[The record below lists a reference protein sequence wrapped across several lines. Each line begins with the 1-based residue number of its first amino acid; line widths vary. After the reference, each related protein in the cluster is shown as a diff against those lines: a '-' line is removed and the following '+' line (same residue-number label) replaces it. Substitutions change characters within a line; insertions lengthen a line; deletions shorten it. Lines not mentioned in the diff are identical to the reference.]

1 MAIRLGINPIGWSN
15 DDMPELGG
23 ETPLETCLAETRE
36 AGYAG
41 IEKGGKFP
49 NEATA
54 LRLVVAKYG
63 LQLISGWFSGELR
76 SRGIEDEKK
85 RIAEHMGLL
94 LACGSPVLV
103 YAETTGTVQGDMD
116 TPVADR
122 PVMPESEFAAYG
134 EKLTRFAEWMKG
146 EGIAMTF
153 HHHMGT
159 VIEKEREIDLLM
171 QDTGPAVGLLLDT
184 GHLTFAGGDVAATT
198 KRWGTRINH
207 VHCKNVRPLVLAE
220 VLRNRWSFLKGV
232 IAGVF
237 TVPGDPEGCIDY
249 RAFAKVLKEIGY
261 SGWAVVEAEQDPKKA
276 EPLTYAKM
284 GITELRA
291 AFAAAGMT
299 VAERI

>member
-23 ETPLETCLAETRE
+23 ETPLETCLSETRE

-49 NEATA
+49 NEANA

-85 RIAEHMGLL
+85 RIGDHMALL

-146 EGIAMTF
+146 QGIAMTF

-159 VIEKEREIDLLM
+159 VVEKEREVDLLM
-171 QDTGPAVGLLLDT
+171 QNTGPAVGLLLDT
-184 GHLTFAGGDVAATT
+184 GHLTFAGGNVAATT
-198 KRWGTRINH
+198 RRWRARINH

-220 VLRNRWSFLKGV
+220 VHRNRWSFLKGV

-249 RAFAKVLKEIGY
+249 RAFAKVLKEIDY

-276 EPLTYAKM
+276 EPLTYARM
-284 GITELRA
+284 GIAELRA
-291 AFAAAGMT
+291 AFAEAGMT
-299 VAERI
+299 VAERL